1 MNRMWRLAWVVLVPV
16 SLALLAPLTVLAA
29 GLSVGPPQIECP
41 EAVRGEEYEQTIYVK
56 HINDGDCVIKL
67 GIEGDVSEWV
77 SFYALDDSTNAIDS
91 TTTPA
96 GEWTYVVVRVTI
108 PDDAPLGT
116 AAGTIR
122 VQAMAPSDDS
132 EGAAVGLSAT
142 VGVSATV
149 VAAAGGL
156 GGTSGSNLQYLV
168 FGIIGGVL
176 VLMALLVWIVATR
189 NRRRRHRRRPRRPAS
204 ARV

>member
-1 MNRMWRLAWVVLVPV
+1 MNRMWRLAWVVLIPV

-56 HINDGDCVIKL
+56 HISDGDCVIKL
-67 GIEGDVSEWV
+67 SIEGDVSEWV
-77 SFYALDDSTNAIDS
+77 SFYALDDPTNAIDS

-96 GEWTYVVVRVTI
+96 GEWTYVLVRVAV

-116 AAGTIR
+116 AAGTIK
-122 VQAMAPSDDS
+122 VQAMAPSEAS

-156 GGTSGSNLQYLV
+156 AGVLGSNLPYLV
-168 FGIIGGVL
+168 IGILGGVV
-176 VLMALLVWIVATR
+176 VLMALLVWVVAMR
-189 NRRRRHRRRPRRPAS
+189 NRRRRHRRKPRRTAS